1 MEKLREKRTHSFA
14 NGMVFGSKEENFER
28 FDRRKKKRS
37 DVFLRRL
44 VFGHQ
49 KYSSVKRSNC

>member
-14 NGMVFGSKEENFER
+14 MGWYSEVKKKTLKDLTEE
-28 FDRRKKKRS
+28 KRS

-49 KYSSVKRSNC
+49 KYSWVKRSNC